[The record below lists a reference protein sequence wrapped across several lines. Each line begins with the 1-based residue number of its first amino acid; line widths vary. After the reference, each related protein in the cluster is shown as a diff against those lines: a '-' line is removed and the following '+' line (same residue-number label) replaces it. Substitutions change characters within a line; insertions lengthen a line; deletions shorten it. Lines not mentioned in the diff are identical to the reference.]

1 MVVVKDVLL
10 LLDIFWMKAVTL
22 VRGSVNQE
30 DMTSELAHDVPDP
43 GHSTPRRWKR
53 LLSLGERGEV
63 GVPRN
68 LFPRLGVG

>member
-1 MVVVKDVLL
+1 MVLL
-10 LLDIFWMKAVTL
+10 LVIPEIL
-22 VRGSVNQE
+22 VVVVGRG
-30 DMTSELAHDVPDP
+30 DP

-53 LLSLGERGEV
+53 LRVPSSEGEWGEV